1 MFSNIKFLEALPV
14 FKDLEFQ
21 ENHWGMYCPVL
32 EKTIGNQ
39 KYIRFDNIDD
49 EKSVINFNYK
59 FIKEVTNWM
68 NQDDYA
74 KKFVAQVKNMLSI
87 YQKSLL
93 RMDMDRIELL
103 NTVLECMSVLETN
116 KFDAIWHKMENWKM
130 QEEGYKAKAEKFKP
144 RETELMINLIKE
156 LKQK

>member
-1 MFSNIKFLEALPV
+1 
-14 FKDLEFQ
+14 
-21 ENHWGMYCPVL
+21 
-32 EKTIGNQ
+32 
-39 KYIRFDNIDD
+39 
-49 EKSVINFNYK
+49 

-144 RETELMINLIKE
+144 RKTELMINLIKE